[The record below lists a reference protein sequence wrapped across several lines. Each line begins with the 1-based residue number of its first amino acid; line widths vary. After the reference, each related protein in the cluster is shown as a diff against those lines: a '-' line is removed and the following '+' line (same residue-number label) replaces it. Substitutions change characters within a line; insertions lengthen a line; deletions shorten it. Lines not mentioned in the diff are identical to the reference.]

1 MCNSPLVLA
10 NGFPDD
16 KRYILLFHEIKVLP
30 QHLFECVKPCH
41 IPSFLSEPT
50 NPFRLQKR
58 QLYAGI
64 LVQSALPCSI
74 KNLDIFIR
82 KTGASVFEFSD
93 TNQMAS
99 LVIFL

>member
-16 KRYILLFHEIKVLP
+16 KRYIPLFHEIKVLP

-58 QLYAGI
+58 QLCTNI
-64 LVQSALPCSI
+64 LVPWSLILTQVTLLYH
-74 KNLDIFIR
+74 KNWSGHFR
-82 KTGASVFEFSD
+82 
-93 TNQMAS
+93 
-99 LVIFL
+99 